1 MSKEICLTVDNIEV
15 IDNEPRIK
23 DVVLGERLGLKK
35 TRDVRVVIKSN
46 MAELLAYG
54 CAPLV
59 TAHEK
64 IGFVTRQTEAY
75 YLNEPQALL
84 ICMFSRT
91 QKAAAVRK
99 ELVDVYMAYR
109 TQGLTKVKEH
119 YRQVGR
125 KESLPAGEDSF
136 GSLYKNA
143 LHAVLD
149 EEGSNRK
156 EYQLSDYEAQVI
168 EKMRSWRAYFGA
180 NLMLE
185 LEERLKK

>member
-1 MSKEICLTVDNIEV
+1 MSEEICPTVDNIEV

-23 DVVLGERLGLKK
+23 DVVLGERLGLNRPRKI
-35 TRDVRVVIKSN
+35 REVILSN

-59 TAHEK
+59 RAHEK

-99 ELVDVYMAYR
+99 ELIDVYMAYR

-136 GSLYKNA
+136 GLIYKNA
-143 LHAVLD
+143 VHAVL
-149 EEGSNRK
+149 N
-156 EYQLSDYEAQVI
+156 
-168 EKMRSWRAYFGA
+168 
-180 NLMLE
+180 
-185 LEERLKK
+185 EERAEKNISCRIMKRR